1 MSYILDAL
9 KKAESERERGQVPG
23 LNAAPLDYGS
33 RIAYGEGFAPLLRWL
48 VALGVLLALA
58 YGGWRQVQALGSGT
72 PDAGPTTAVAPPLAA
87 TGQAPPAS
95 QTAALAATQGIAA
108 ATAPASSA
116 QTGAAIPPTVAAT
129 VTANPLAPPAST
141 VVHVRARV
149 APLPPEP
156 VIAMDAPDTAP
167 AEVAPKPAAPP
178 PRTAAGT
185 VPLLQDLPD
194 SLRRQI
200 PALNISGSIYSDS
213 PAEWTLIVN
222 DQVLAKGGQVAPEL
236 RLEEIGPSSA
246 VFNFRGQRFRME
258 R

>member
-23 LNAAPLDYGS
+23 LNAAPLNYGS
-33 RIAYGEGFAPLLRWL
+33 RIAYGNGFAPRLRWL
-48 VALGVLLALA
+48 VALGVLLAMA
-58 YGGWRQVQALGSGT
+58 YSAWRQMPVAGK
-72 PDAGPTTAVAPPLAA
+72 PDRSTAASTVPVAGPAPTAVPTGSPGEAA
-87 TGQAPPAS
+87 TSAGEAVS
-95 QTAALAATQGIAA
+95 IAT
-108 ATAPASSA
+108 
-116 QTGAAIPPTVAAT
+116 AIPPAVAGAAQ
-129 VTANPLAPPAST
+129 VPAGPLAPAAST
-141 VVHVRARV
+141 VAHVRARV
-149 APLPPEP
+149 APLPAEP
-156 VIAMDAPDTAP
+156 VITDEAPGAVP
-167 AEVAPKPAAPP
+167 AEVAPKPATPQ
-178 PRTAAGT
+178 PRTVSGA

-213 PAEWTLIVN
+213 PAQWTLIVN